1 MRFTIRIIPAA
12 ARDAEAATQWYD
24 RERTGL
30 GRRFLAEVKRV
41 SKRIREAPLQLP
53 LVDEGVRRALLRTF
67 PYAMFFSIDAN
78 VIVVVAIVHL
88 HRRPDSWRER
98 AGAS

>member
-12 ARDAEAATQWYD
+12 ARDAEAAAQWYD

>member
-1 MRFTIRIIPAA
+1 MRFTIRISPAA
-12 ARDAEAATQWYD
+12 ARDAEAAAQWYN

-67 PYAMFFSIDAN
+67 PYAIFFSTDAN

-88 HRRPDSWRER
+88 HRRPDSWRDR
-98 AGAS
+98 AGAG

>member
-1 MRFTIRIIPAA
+1 MRFAIRISPAA
-12 ARDAEAATQWYD
+12 ARDAEVAAQWYN

-53 LVDEGVRRALLRTF
+53 PVDEGVRRALLRTF
-67 PYAMFFSIDAN
+67 PYAIFFSIEAN
-78 VIVVVAIVHL
+78 VIVVVAVVHL
-88 HRRPDSWRER
+88 HRRPDAWRGR
-98 AGAS
+98 AGAG